1 MHRAQRDHQVHRHHQ
16 TVQPPRTRR
25 GGQSGHYLRRYSIQG
40 DRRTPATQR
49 TACPL
54 KPRGYL
60 PLRLAGCHRSRGH
73 PKLLRPRQA
82 RAVLHRFAPRDD
94 QAPLGGGHPASGLK
108 SVAAGSSDIFR
119 YPRLASTAKGMK
131 VRRSCQPHSASA
143 PAPSPSA
150 GLGLGRIYDQGRR
163 GIVTNSRRPSSIGP
177 RRMKFSWILR
187 SPGIAVAT
195 KVEFSV
201 RH

>member
-1 MHRAQRDHQVHRHHQ
+1 MHRAQRDDQVHRHHQ

-25 GGQSGHYLRRYSIQG
+25 GGQAGRYLRRHPIQG
-40 DRRTPATQR
+40 HRRTPATQR
-49 TACPL
+49 TARHPQ
-54 KPRGYL
+54 PRGYL

-73 PKLLRPRQA
+73 PKLLRPLQA
-82 RAVLHRFAPRDD
+82 RAVLHGFAPRDD
-94 QAPLGGGHPASGLK
+94 QAPPGGDHPASGLK

-119 YPRLASTAKGMK
+119 YPRLASTSKGMK
-131 VRRSCQPHSASA
+131 VRRSCQPPPA

-150 GLGLGRIYDQGRR
+150 ALGLGRIYDQGRR